1 LSIDPAEF
9 HWQDKVIVGLMMF
22 RWVSS
27 LTLED
32 RRKWFQI
39 VADDLQKDGGK
50 IFGSNIIKEVELE
63 EWLP

>member
-50 IFGSNIIKEVELE
+50 IFGSTIIKEVELE